1 MVGLEQGR
9 AGSGRTTDFII
20 TMDDGDLENNTV
32 ADNGVWRSMVVDDE
46 GWLWMTDWLVVV
58 GDL

>member
-1 MVGLEQGR
+1 M
-9 AGSGRTTDFII
+9 TDDEPEDDTKQTI

-46 GWLWMTDWLVVV
+46 GWLWMIDWLVVV
-58 GDL
+58 GDW